1 MDFVRGTDLDS
12 REQIAFYPGQLP
24 DNPQSILSE
33 ADQSIGAWSLSEFST
48 MRFAPPKDALRS
60 GDGMAHI
67 RLDQA
72 AQFLLGDRL

>member
-1 MDFVRGTDLDS
+1 
-12 REQIAFYPGQLP
+12 
-24 DNPQSILSE
+24 
-33 ADQSIGAWSLSEFST
+33 

-60 GDGMAHI
+60 GEGMAHI